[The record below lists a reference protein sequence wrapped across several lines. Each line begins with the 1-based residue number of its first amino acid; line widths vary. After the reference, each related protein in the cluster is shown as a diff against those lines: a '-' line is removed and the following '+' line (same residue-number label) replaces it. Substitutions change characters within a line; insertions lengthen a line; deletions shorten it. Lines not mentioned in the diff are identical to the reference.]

1 MLALAL
7 LCCTSV
13 EIENEPD
20 KINREREKKVSK
32 PEADKALASARVFL
46 VEDEPTTIILTEA
59 MLNQLGYQAVGVA
72 TSFETAM
79 AALKVTPVDIVLV
92 DLVLSGDKTGLDII
106 KELNHLN
113 IPAILITATVSES
126 TLHKLADL
134 DVYGF
139 LPKPYDQL
147 ALATAIQLALK
158 KFTRMQDKI
167 FEEADAIKSR
177 ILATKAL
184 EDEFGVSEKLYLI
197 KKGMQEKKL
206 GKDIGKSYH
215 RWVRNCVAF
224 ALAIAA
230 LSLLGYMLNIPW
242 LLSYS
247 GHAATVKVNAM
258 ICVFLLSFS
267 LWVENEVRLTLPWK
281 TASLGSIV
289 AVLGVAGF
297 SLLQYLLPRD
307 FNIDEFL
314 LTDRF
319 TNEFNFPGR
328 MAITT
333 ALSFVFLALAL
344 LFNRF
349 KYFKYAI
356 NFTEGFGLMSLFLT
370 MVGIL
375 GHIFKQ
381 TEFNQVI
388 PYAAQARPTLLALT
402 ALTLGIFYLNPKL
415 GLMSIFSNRRTS
427 AKLGRK
433 MLYWINTLMV
443 VISFTIYYYAP
454 HSSFANLQVLF
465 VLIAA
470 ITVLSGVILWSTLKQ
485 IKNEIRTEQTVK
497 FLENRE
503 RELQFVL
510 KRVPNPVA
518 VLDKNM
524 RYVLVSRKWVDD
536 FSLKDKNIIGKSHY
550 EIFPD
555 LPEQVRI
562 LNQRAM
568 NGEIINTAV
577 QNITDNQGRLI
588 NVKGEIRPW
597 FDIHNQVAGIIIF
610 IESMSSPQTNQ

>member
-7 LCCTSV
+7 LCWTSV
-13 EIENEPD
+13 EIENQPN
-20 KINREREKKVSK
+20 KINRDQDKKASK
-32 PEADKALASARVFL
+32 QEADKHLASARVFL

-59 MLNQLGYQAVGVA
+59 MLNQLGYQPVGVA

-92 DLVLSGDKTGLDII
+92 DLVLSGDKTGLDVIQ
-106 KELNHLN
+106 ELNRLN
-113 IPAILITATVSES
+113 IPSILITGTVNES

-158 KFTRMQDKI
+158 KFTRLQDKI

-177 ILATKAL
+177 ILTTKAL

-197 KKGMQEKKL
+197 RKRKHEKKSTK
-206 GKDIGKSYH
+206 GTGKSYH
-215 RWVRNCVAF
+215 HWVRACVAF
-224 ALAIAA
+224 AVAIVALAVF
-230 LSLLGYMLNIPW
+230 GFVLNIPL

-247 GHAATVKVNAM
+247 GYAVTMKVNAM
-258 ICVFLLSFS
+258 ICIFLLGFS
-267 LWVENEVRLTLPWK
+267 LWVENEIRLTQPWK
-281 TASLGSIV
+281 TASLTSMV
-289 AVLGVAGF
+289 AVLAIAGL
-297 SLLQYLLPRD
+297 SLLQYFLLLD

-314 LTDRF
+314 LTD
-319 TNEFNFPGR
+319 EFNFQGR
-328 MAITT
+328 MAVTT
-333 ALSFVFLALAL
+333 ALSFMFISLALI
-344 LFNRF
+344 FNRL
-349 KYFKYAI
+349 KNFKYAI

-375 GHIFKQ
+375 GHVFRLA
-381 TEFNQVI
+381 EFNYVI
-388 PYAAQARPTLLALT
+388 PYVAQPRPTLLALI
-402 ALTLGIFYLNPKL
+402 ALGLGVFYLNPKL

-433 MLYWINTLMV
+433 MLYWINALMIAV
-443 VISFTIYYYAP
+443 SFTIYYYAP
-454 HSSFANLQVLF
+454 QSSFANLQVLF

-485 IKNEIRTEQTVK
+485 IKNEIHTEQTVK

-536 FSLKDKNIIGKSHY
+536 FNLKDKNIIGKSHY
-550 EIFPD
+550 EIFPNLSD
-555 LPEQVRI
+555 QVRI

-577 QNITDNQGRLI
+577 QNITDNEGRTI

-610 IESMSSPQTNQ
+610 IESMSSSQTN